1 MVGVIRVPYDFR
13 AACVIVIG
21 IGITNVG
28 IFNGQILV
36 PTEHLAIKGYYSS
49 GALYLFSSF

>member
-1 MVGVIRVPYDFR
+1 MVGVIPYGFR
-13 AACVIVIG
+13 AACVIVIV

-28 IFNGQILV
+28 IFNVQIFV
-36 PTEHLAIKGYYSS
+36 PTGHSAIKGYYSS